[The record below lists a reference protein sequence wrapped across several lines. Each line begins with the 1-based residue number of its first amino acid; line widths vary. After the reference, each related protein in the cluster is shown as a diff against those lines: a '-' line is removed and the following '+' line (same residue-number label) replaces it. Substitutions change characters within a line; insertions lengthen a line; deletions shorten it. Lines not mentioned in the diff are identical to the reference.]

1 MRYKLNKDDV
11 ETVVSHLQ
19 NVVDVNQIDDNTVC
33 KADYDYL
40 YDTRATDISV
50 KDLLNKNL
58 VSASQTAEE
67 SVSKHSAIKLK
78 NFSFSYDGQRKIL
91 DNLSL
96 EIKQG
101 ERILILGPSGCGKSS
116 LTLCLNGIIP
126 QLIDGKIEGVL
137 KLEDMDIMSTLP
149 FLVPGQETPPR

>member
-1 MRYKLNKDDV
+1 M
-11 ETVVSHLQ
+11 
-19 NVVDVNQIDDNTVC
+19 VC
-33 KADYDYL
+33 
-40 YDTRATDISV
+40 

-58 VSASQTAEE
+58 VSASKTAAE
-67 SVSKHSAIKLK
+67 SVLMKHSAIKLK

-91 DNLSL
+91 NNLSL

-137 KLEDMDIMSTLP
+137 KLEDMDIMRTLKAS
-149 FLVPGQETPPR
+149 FVC